1 MMIQFFKYHGAG
13 NDFILI
19 DARIKEPDLNQA
31 QIKALCDRN
40 FGIGA
45 DGLMYLLQA
54 KDFDFEM
61 KYFNSDGHEG
71 SMCGNGGRC
80 IVSFAY
86 DCGIK
91 KSHYHFLAIDGTHS
105 ADILELGE
113 IEKQIRLQMQ
123 DVLAV
128 EKIDKHFVLNTG
140 SPHHLSFCK
149 SLDKKNVFAAGKSI
163 RYSEKFKADGINV
176 NFIEQNKNQLFVR
189 TYERG
194 VENETLACGT
204 GVTAAAIGAYIKGRK
219 KFTSYQIKTLGGN
232 LRVSFKAVNSSFT
245 EVYLEGPAK
254 FVFQGT
260 IQI

>member
-1 MMIQFFKYHGAG
+1 MTQFFKYHGAG

-19 DARIKEPDLNQA
+19 DARVKKPVLSQQDIKT
-31 QIKALCDRN
+31 LCDRN

-45 DGLMYLLQA
+45 DGLMYLLPA
-54 KDFDFEM
+54 NDFDFEM

-91 KSHYHFLAIDGTHS
+91 KSHYHFVAIDGEHS
-105 ADILELGE
+105 ADILE
-113 IEKQIRLQMQ
+113 IHANEKQIRLQMQ
-123 DVLAV
+123 DVQNV
-128 EKIDKHFVLNTG
+128 EKIDNHFVLNTG

-163 RYSEKFKADGINV
+163 RYSEKFKAEGINV

-232 LRVSFKAVNSSFT
+232 LRVSFKAENSSFT